1 MTTNRPEEPKQEY
14 ALIGDHWDTAN
25 LPILKS
31 QDLLKDA
38 LRVPCLLETKEFV
51 KYFNAAAEKKQLP
64 SWKITQRTLQFYS
77 SPNLRLMPKPILR
90 GGHKGHY
97 EVPGHFMR
105 LQTIQKLKQVYFL
118 PLWLIRE
125 VIEETPAPIWHT
137 LVYMGLP
144 TNELLEML
152 PYTKKLGELDLMRYQ
167 TCKSLAQRAFLSR
180 AGDPPTKMADPFDA
194 FQARVI
200 NAASALTAWVKS
212 EKGRQ
217 TFLQIEQE
225 KKDPEV
231 QRLANKIENYK
242 KKLIR
247 QS

>member
-97 EVPGHFMR
+97 EVPGHFMS
-105 LQTIQKLKQVYFL
+105 
-118 PLWLIRE
+118 
-125 VIEETPAPIWHT
+125 
-137 LVYMGLP
+137 P
-144 TNELLEML
+144 TA
-152 PYTKKLGELDLMRYQ
+152 K
-167 TCKSLAQRAFLSR
+167 
-180 AGDPPTKMADPFDA
+180 
-194 FQARVI
+194 I
-200 NAASALTAWVKS
+200 N
-212 EKGRQ
+212 
-217 TFLQIEQE
+217 
-225 KKDPEV
+225 
-231 QRLANKIENYK
+231 
-242 KKLIR
+242 
-247 QS
+247 